1 MTASSTPSS
10 PPGGEAAGLLRRLGD
25 MTGRAP
31 REREREEI
39 ARLADALAALPGPGG
54 DAARAEAALLLAARH
69 AGAEPGAAALYA
81 ALLPRL
87 GPGAAPLLVA
97 VLLRSMEADPRHKPD
112 LPEAAG
118 PLLPHVLNLLLD
130 DQHPLTE
137 PLRGPALAALP
148 LLADLPAERAAAF
161 LDDMDAAG
169 REVACGVAEMLLAG
183 PWGALVRA
191 ALDDGAA
198 RIARGER
205 PARELAAI
213 IARHAVLG
221 RTAFARELLPLLDTR
236 HAPTLLVALPAVL
249 RCRPGADARLA
260 VAAARTALHP
270 DRRVK
275 AWALAVLAVCAPKDQ
290 GKILVSLCAKDG
302 AAATAAPALLPLLPR
317 REYLA
322 WAKAAGGVRQ
332 TAPVVFAALAAL
344 DPQGVRA
351 CLGLLAGGAHG
362 PGAAR
367 LAARLPVPGPEAGC
381 DARAAAAAWKPAA
394 PAAGGGARAGRDKDS
409 LLARLGGGPG
419 LSVQFDGP
427 GGGET
432 LRGAKG
438 SPVYRDRT
446 LRGADFSGAFLEGA
460 VFESCTLE
468 GVLFTDA
475 LLQGVRFT
483 RCTFK
488 GGDLAG
494 CRLDGCELRDLRLD
508 HASLRGALLCGC
520 TVAGADLHA
529 CDLRGLTLH
538 DTAMSTA
545 RFTACDLS
553 GLAVR
558 QGALAGVELVLARM
572 IGARLTGTR
581 LTGLTL
587 AALAVAGT
595 RAEGLDTD
603 HPALLRL
610 ESRRLLAQATA
621 LAAQDPPPAPDLDP
635 QEAIAAAAMAEA
647 WFQARDQRAALAA
660 FLENNLRR
668 EAWCRHKLGPER
680 SRFYRLAP
688 LVLHADLFAPPAA
701 PAAEDGPPPA
711 PGPAPFRLAD
721 YAPDYT
727 TLQDAR
733 ALFPGAALGQPEAGG
748 GPAPVSIEGL
758 YTIGSTGTAAQTPT
772 SDLDYW
778 VCHDA
783 RGMTPALAA
792 ALAGRL
798 ERIEAWAART
808 FGLEVHFFAMDL
820 ERVRQNNFGFS
831 DQESS
836 GSAQAMLLKE
846 EFYRTAVRVAGK
858 APLWWLTPPGADDR
872 AYAAARRFAGAGPLG
887 RRLIDLGNLVDIPPG
902 EFFGASLWQIVKAL
916 KSPFKS
922 IMKFGLLEKYIASGA
937 SGQGALLCDRIK
949 AGLLAGRTALADADP
964 YVLLLREVS
973 EHYARAGEKDSLTLV
988 RLSFLLKSKVA
999 GVCAPGAVPLREED
1013 AQLREMFQGEQARFG
1028 TGGGWS
1034 FRRLEHVGG
1043 LVNAFIV
1050 RTYTRVRELR
1060 PQGGDVSITPEDL
1073 TRLGR
1078 KISSSFSRRKHK
1090 VEHTPFLAIGGNTFR
1105 ILHFQAKDRKLGR
1118 PTDWEIQGAQEVA
1131 SRDRLQLADLR
1142 KGPGLAELLVWLAC
1156 NRLFT
1161 PGVEVRGDYSISP
1174 VTARDLDTL
1183 LHRLTEFF
1191 PPGPTFNTSIDE
1203 MLRPERIVRAFFIL
1217 NLVQPREQ
1225 DTVREVSLVY
1235 STNWGELFCRT
1246 VAVDRAD
1253 TLFAD
1258 PGRFLLRHVE
1268 QRFDTPPVMDSFVPD
1283 RASCPRLAL

>member
-1 MTASSTPSS
+1 MTASSPSPS
-10 PPGGEAAGLLRRLGD
+10 PSGGEAAGLLRRLGD
-25 MTGRAP
+25 RTVRAP

-39 ARLADALAALPGPGG
+39 TRLVDALAALPGPGG
-54 DAARAEAALLLAARH
+54 DAARTDAALLLAARH

-87 GPGAAPLLVA
+87 GPGAAPVLVA
-97 VLLRSMEADPRHKPD
+97 TLLRAMGADPRHKPN
-112 LPEAAG
+112 LSEAAG
-118 PLLPHVLNLLLD
+118 PLLPHVLNLLLGD
-130 DQHPLTE
+130 HHPLID
-137 PLRGPALAALP
+137 PLRGAALAALP
-148 LLADLPAERAAAF
+148 LLADLPAEGAGAF
-161 LDDMDAAG
+161 LDELDALGLEA
-169 REVACGVAEMLLAG
+169 AYGVAEALRAG

-191 ALDDGAA
+191 ALAEGAE

-221 RTAFARELLPLLDTR
+221 QAAFARDLLPLLDTR
-236 HAPTLLVALPAVL
+236 HAPTLLAVLPAVL

-275 AWALAVLAVCAPKDQ
+275 AWALAVLAICAPKDQ

-302 AAATAAPALLPLLPR
+302 AAAAATPALLPLLPR
-317 REYLA
+317 REYLT

-332 TAPVVFAALAAL
+332 ASPAIFAALAAL
-344 DPQGVRA
+344 DPQGARA
-351 CLGLLAGGAHG
+351 SLALLAGGPHAA
-362 PGAAR
+362 GADR
-367 LAARLPVPGPEAGC
+367 LAARLPAPEPGAGC
-381 DARAAAAAWKPAA
+381 DTQAAAAAWKPAT
-394 PAAGGGARAGRDKDS
+394 PAAGRNTKGARGKES
-409 LLARLGGGPG
+409 LLSRLGGGQG

-427 GGGET
+427 GGGEG

-438 SPVYRDRT
+438 SPAYHGRT

-460 VFESCTLE
+460 VFEDCTLE
-468 GVLFTDA
+468 GVLFTGA
-475 LLQGVRFT
+475 LLQGTRFT
-483 RCTFK
+483 RCTFT

-494 CRLDGCELRDLRLD
+494 CRMDGCTLDDVRLA
-508 HASLRGALLCGC
+508 HVNLRGALLCGC
-520 TVAGADLHA
+520 TVAVADFAL
-529 CDLRGLTLH
+529 CDLRGLALH
-538 DTAMSTA
+538 ATTMTTA
-545 RFTACDLS
+545 RFSVCDLS
-553 GLAVR
+553 DLTVR
-558 QGALAGVELVLARM
+558 HGVLAGVELVLTRM
-572 IGARLTGTR
+572 AGARLTDTR
-581 LTGLTL
+581 LTGVALSGL
-587 AALAVAGT
+587 AAAGT

-610 ESRRLLAQATA
+610 EDRQLLTRATA

-635 QEAIAAAAMAEA
+635 QEATAAAAMADA
-647 WFQARDQRAALAA
+647 WFQTSDQRAALTA

-688 LVLHADLFAPPAA
+688 LVLHADLFAPPA
-701 PAAEDGPPPA
+701 PADGTGAQPAPPP
-711 PGPAPFRLAD
+711 FHLAD
-721 YAPDYT
+721 YAPGYT
-727 TLQDAR
+727 TLEDAR
-733 ALFPGAALGQPEAGG
+733 ALFPGVAPPLPRADDA
-748 GPAPVSIEGL
+748 PAPVAIEGL

-778 VCHDA
+778 VCYAA
-783 RGMTPALAA
+783 RAMTPALAD

-798 ERIEAWAART
+798 ARIEAWAAQT

-836 GSAQAMLLKE
+836 GSAQALLLKE

-887 RRLIDLGNLVDIPPG
+887 GRLIDLGNLVDIPPG

-949 AGLLAGRTALADADP
+949 ASLLAGRTALADTDP

-973 EHYARAGEKDSLTLV
+973 EHYARAGEKESLTLV

-999 GVCAPGAVPLREED
+999 EACAPGAVPLRAED
-1013 AQLREMFQGEQARFG
+1013 AQLRELFQGEQARFG

-1050 RTYTRVRELR
+1050 RTYTRVRDLR
-1060 PQGGDVSITPEDL
+1060 PQGDDVSITPEDL
-1073 TRLGR
+1073 TKLGR

-1090 VEHTPFLAIGGNTFR
+1090 IEHTPFLAIGGNTFR
-1105 ILHFQAKDRKLGR
+1105 ILHFLAKDRKLGR

-1131 SRDRLQLADLR
+1131 SHDRLQLADLR

-1156 NRLFT
+1156 NRLFV

-1183 LHRLTEFF
+1183 LHRLAEFF
-1191 PPGPTFNTSIDE
+1191 PPGPTFNTGIDE

-1225 DTVREVSLVY
+1225 DTVREVNLVY

-1253 TLFAD
+1253 VLFAD
-1258 PGRFLLRHVE
+1258 PGRFLLRHVD
-1268 QRFDTPPVMDSFVPD
+1268 QRFETPPVMDCFVPD